1 MQLTKESM
9 TDKSSLRRTLLA
21 ARNSFSA
28 ELRARMDAALVARVL
43 DWAAR
48 HPPKLLGVY
57 WPIRGEPDLRAAY
70 ATLQKRGVQLALPA
84 VDGADQPLRFLLWTP
99 DSVLE
104 KDRMGVMAPAAGTFV
119 QPDALLIPCV
129 GWNAT
134 HHRLG
139 YGGGFYDRTLAAL
152 PRPLAIG
159 IAYASAR
166 CVFDNAPHD
175 QALDAVITESTE
187 STD

>member
-1 MQLTKESM
+1 M

-21 ARNSFSA
+21 ARTALPA
-28 ELRARMDAALVARVL
+28 EHRARMDAALVARVL
-43 DWAAR
+43 DWATR

-70 ATLQKRGVQLALPA
+70 AVLQKSGVQLALPVVNA
-84 VDGADQPLRFLLWTP
+84 ADQPLRFLLWTP
-99 DSVLE
+99 ESVLE
-104 KDRMGVMAPAAGTFV
+104 KDRMGVMVPMMPGSGSFV

-129 GWNAT
+129 GWNVT
-134 HHRLG
+134 QHRLG
-139 YGGGFYDRTLAAL
+139 YGGGFYDRTLAAI

-166 CVFDNAPHD
+166 CVFEHAPHD
-175 QALDAVITESTE
+175 QALDAVITESA
-187 STD
+187 D